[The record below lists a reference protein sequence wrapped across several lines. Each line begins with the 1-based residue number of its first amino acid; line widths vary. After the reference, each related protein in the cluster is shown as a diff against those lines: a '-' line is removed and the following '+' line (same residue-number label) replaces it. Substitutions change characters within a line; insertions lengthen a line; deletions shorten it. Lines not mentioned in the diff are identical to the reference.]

1 MRPCARVSLIASFQ
15 YSWVGTSYLL
25 ASTIMTP
32 LWGRLTDIVGRKQV
46 LYPGI
51 VVFAVGS
58 ALCGASQS
66 MNMLIGSRA
75 LQGIGGGAIMSL
87 TQIIIGDIVPLA
99 KRGAWSGLFGGV
111 WGVASVLGPLLG

>member
-1 MRPCARVSLIASFQ
+1 
-15 YSWVGTSYLL
+15 
-25 ASTIMTP
+25 MTP